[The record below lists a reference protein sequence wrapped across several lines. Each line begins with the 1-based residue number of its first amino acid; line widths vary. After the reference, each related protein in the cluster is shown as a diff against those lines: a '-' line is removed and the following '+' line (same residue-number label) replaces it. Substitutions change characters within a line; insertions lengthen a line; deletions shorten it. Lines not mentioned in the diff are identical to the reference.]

1 MIKVHL
7 VPADGGEAL
16 TLQAKPGQS
25 LMQAAVA
32 ANVHG
37 IEAECGGL
45 MTCAT
50 CHVYVREAFIDKL
63 PGPSGEELGML
74 DFTASP
80 KKATSRLSCQI
91 ELKPELDGL
100 TVDLP
105 ATQT

>member
-16 TLQAKPGQS
+16 TLQAKPGQN
-25 LMQAAVA
+25 LMQVAVA

-45 MTCAT
+45 LTCAT

-63 PGPSGEELGML
+63 PEPTGDELGML
-74 DFTASP
+74 AFTASP
-80 KKATSRLSCQI
+80 KKPNSRLSCQI
-91 ELKPELDGL
+91 ALVPELDGL

>member
-16 TLQAKPGQS
+16 TLQARPGQS

-45 MTCAT
+45 LTCAT
-50 CHVYVREAFIDKL
+50 CHVYVREAFADKL
-63 PGPSGEELGML
+63 PPPTADELGML

-80 KKATSRLSCQI
+80 KKGNSRLSCQI
-91 ELKPELDGL
+91 VLVPELDGL
-100 TVDLP
+100 MVDLP
-105 ATQT
+105 ATQN